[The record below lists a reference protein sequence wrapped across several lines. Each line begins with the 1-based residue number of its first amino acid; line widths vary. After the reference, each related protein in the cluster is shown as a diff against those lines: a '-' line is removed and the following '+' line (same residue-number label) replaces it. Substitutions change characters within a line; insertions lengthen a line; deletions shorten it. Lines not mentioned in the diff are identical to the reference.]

1 MGMIKIKVIHLMQTG
16 EYDLIMQSRLDG
28 ELQAIEAVKGQSV
41 FEVTCDNGRMIV
53 IYRSI

>member
-1 MGMIKIKVIHLMQTG
+1 MIKIKVIHLMQTG